1 MSTLDEILKEIKK
14 ANDIVILTHNN
25 PDGDAI
31 GTSLAVYT
39 ALKRAGKN
47 VEIIIPEL
55 PRIFNFLPNA
65 EDIRKEGS
73 KKNYDLA
80 ISLDCATIKLLNG
93 WANYFEDANFRIVVD
108 HHSTNSM
115 YGDLNYV
122 DLSAPACAQVMYSLF
137 KYYGI
142 EITPEIGTCLMT
154 GIITDTG
161 GFQYSGVSRDTFEI
175 AADLLESSV
184 NISKIYKRV
193 FSTRTKGNFALR
205 KIAIDRMQI
214 LENGKVSFTYITKQ
228 DEENVNAETGD
239 YEGIVDE
246 GRNIEGVEVAIF
258 LHEVKDGFKVST
270 RANEYVNV
278 SDVCL
283 MFGGGGHPRA
293 AGATMQGEPEQI
305 KEKLLK
311 EIRLQLR
318 AK

>member
-1 MSTLDEILKEIKK
+1 MSTLDEILKEIKIAK
-14 ANDIVILTHNN
+14 DIVILTHNN

-31 GTSLAVYT
+31 GSSLAVYT
-39 ALKRAGKN
+39 ALKNAGKN

-55 PRIFNFLPNA
+55 PRIFDFLPNSN
-65 EDIRKEGS
+65 DIKKEGS
-73 KKNYDLA
+73 KEVYDLA

-93 WANYFEDANFRIVVD
+93 WSNYFEDAKFRIVID

-122 DLSAPACAQVMYSLF
+122 DLSAPACSQVLYSLF
-137 KYYGI
+137 KYYNI

-161 GFQYSGVSRDTFEI
+161 GFQYSGVSRETFEI
-175 AADLLESSV
+175 AADLLDAGV
-184 NISKIYKRV
+184 NISKIYKKV
-193 FSTRTKGNFALR
+193 FSTHTKGNFELR
-205 KIAIDRMQI
+205 KIALDRMEL
-214 LENGKVSFTYITKQ
+214 LEDGKISFTYITKE
-228 DEENVNAETGD
+228 DEEKVNAETGD

-246 GRNIEGVEVAIF
+246 GRNIEGVEVAVF

-293 AGATMQGEPEQI
+293 AGATMQGTPEQI
-305 KEKLLK
+305 KEKLVK
-311 EIRLQLR
+311 EIKLQL
-318 AK
+318 K

>member
-31 GTSLAVYT
+31 GSSLAVYT
-39 ALKRAGKN
+39 ALKMANKN

-65 EDIRKEGS
+65 EDIKKEGS
-73 KKNYDLA
+73 KKEYDLA

-93 WANYFEDANFRIVVD
+93 WSNYFEDAKERIVID

-122 DLSAPACAQVMYSLF
+122 DLSAPACTQVLYSLF
-137 KYYGI
+137 KYYNI

-161 GFQYSGVSRDTFEI
+161 GFQYSGVSKETFKI
-175 AADLLESSV
+175 AAELLSSGV
-184 NISKIYKRV
+184 NISKIYKKV
-193 FSTRTKGNFALR
+193 FATRTRGNFELR
-205 KIAIDRMQI
+205 KIALDRMEL
-214 LENGKVSFTYITKQ
+214 LENEKVSFTYITLE
-228 DEENVNAETGD
+228 DEKKVNAETGD

-246 GRNIEGVEVAIF
+246 GKNIEGVEVSIF

-293 AGATMQGEPEQI
+293 AGATMQGTVEQI

-311 EIRLQLR
+311 EIRLQL
-318 AK
+318 K

>member
-1 MSTLDEILKEIKK
+1 MSTLDEILKEIKIAK
-14 ANDIVILTHNN
+14 DIVILTHNN

-31 GTSLAVYT
+31 GSSLAVYT
-39 ALKRAGKN
+39 ALKNAGKN

-55 PRIFNFLPNA
+55 PRIFDFLPNSN
-65 EDIRKEGS
+65 DIKKEGS
-73 KKNYDLA
+73 KEVYDLA

-93 WANYFEDANFRIVVD
+93 WSNYFEDAKSRIVID

-122 DLSAPACAQVMYSLF
+122 DLSAPACSQVLYSLF
-137 KYYGI
+137 KYYNI

-161 GFQYSGVSRDTFEI
+161 GFQYSGVSRETFEI
-175 AADLLESSV
+175 AADLLDAGV
-184 NISKIYKRV
+184 NISKIYKKV
-193 FSTRTKGNFALR
+193 FSTHTKGNFELR
-205 KIAIDRMQI
+205 KIALDRMEL
-214 LENGKVSFTYITKQ
+214 LEDGKISFTYITKE
-228 DEENVNAETGD
+228 DEEKVNAETGD

-246 GRNIEGVEVAIF
+246 GRNIEGVEVAVF

-293 AGATMQGEPEQI
+293 AGATMQGTPEQI
-305 KEKLLK
+305 KEKLVK
-311 EIRLQLR
+311 EIKLQL
-318 AK
+318 K

>member
-1 MSTLDEILKEIKK
+1 MSTLDEILKEIKIAK
-14 ANDIVILTHNN
+14 DIVILTHNN

-31 GTSLAVYT
+31 GSSLAVYT
-39 ALKRAGKN
+39 ALKNAGKN

-55 PRIFNFLPNA
+55 PRIFDFLPNSN
-65 EDIRKEGS
+65 DIKKEGS
-73 KKNYDLA
+73 KEVYDLA

-93 WANYFEDANFRIVVD
+93 WSNYFEDAKFRIVID

-122 DLSAPACAQVMYSLF
+122 DLSAPACSQVLYSLF
-137 KYYGI
+137 KYYNI

-154 GIITDTG
+154 GIITYTG
-161 GFQYSGVSRDTFEI
+161 GFQYSGVSRETFEI
-175 AADLLESSV
+175 AADLLDAGV
-184 NISKIYKRV
+184 NISKIYKKV
-193 FSTRTKGNFALR
+193 FSTHTKGNFELR
-205 KIAIDRMQI
+205 KIALDRMEL
-214 LENGKVSFTYITKQ
+214 LEDGKISFTYITKE
-228 DEENVNAETGD
+228 DEEKVNAETGD

-246 GRNIEGVEVAIF
+246 GRNIEGVEVAVF

-293 AGATMQGEPEQI
+293 AGATMQGTPEQI
-305 KEKLLK
+305 KEKLVK
-311 EIRLQLR
+311 EIKLQL
-318 AK
+318 K

>member
-1 MSTLDEILKEIKK
+1 MSTLDEILKEIKIAK
-14 ANDIVILTHNN
+14 DIIILTHNN

-31 GTSLAVYT
+31 GSSLAVYS
-39 ALKRAGKN
+39 ALKNAGKN
-47 VEIIIPEL
+47 VDVIIPEL
-55 PRIFNFLPNA
+55 PRLFNFLPNA
-65 EDIRKEGS
+65 ENIKKEGS
-73 KKNYDLA
+73 KEVYDLA

-93 WANYFEDANFRIVVD
+93 WSNYFEDAKSRIVID

-122 DLSAPACAQVMYSLF
+122 DLSSPACSQVLYSLF
-137 KYYGI
+137 KYYNI

-161 GFQYSGVSRDTFEI
+161 GFQYSGVSRETFEI
-175 AADLLESSV
+175 AADLLDTGV
-184 NISKIYKRV
+184 NISKIYKKV
-193 FSTRTKGNFALR
+193 FATHTKGNFALR
-205 KIAIDRMQI
+205 KIAIDRMEL
-214 LENGKVSFTYITKQ
+214 LEDGKISFTYITNE
-228 DEENVNAETGD
+228 DEEKVNAETGD
-239 YEGIVDE
+239 YEGIVEE

-293 AGATMQGEPEQI
+293 AGATMQGTPEQI
-305 KEKLLK
+305 KEKLVK
-311 EIRLQLR
+311 EIKLQL
-318 AK
+318 K

>member
-1 MSTLDEILKEIKK
+1 MSTLDEILKEIKI

-31 GTSLAVYT
+31 GSSLAVYT
-39 ALKRAGKN
+39 ALKNVGKN

-65 EDIRKEGS
+65 EDIKKEGS
-73 KKNYDLA
+73 KEIYDLA
-80 ISLDCATIKLLNG
+80 ISLDCATLKLLNG
-93 WANYFEDANFRIVVD
+93 WSNYFEDAKFRVVVD
-108 HHSTNSM
+108 HHSTNAM

-122 DLSAPACAQVMYSLF
+122 DLSAPACSQVLYSLF
-137 KYYGI
+137 NYYNVD
-142 EITPEIGTCLMT
+142 ITPEIGTCLMT

-161 GFQYSGVSRDTFEI
+161 GFQYSGVSRETFEI
-175 AADLLESSV
+175 AADLLDSGV
-184 NISKIYKRV
+184 NISKIYKKV
-193 FSTRTKGNFALR
+193 FSTHTKGNFALR
-205 KIAIDRMQI
+205 KIALDRMEL
-214 LENGKVSFTYITKQ
+214 LEDGRISFTYITRE
-228 DEENVNAETGD
+228 DEEKVNAETGD

-293 AGATMQGEPEQI
+293 AGATMQGTPEQI
-305 KEKLLK
+305 KEKLVK
-311 EIRLQLR
+311 EIKLQL
-318 AK
+318 K

>member
-1 MSTLDEILKEIKK
+1 MSTLDEILKEIKIAK
-14 ANDIVILTHNN
+14 DIVILTHNN

-31 GTSLAVYT
+31 GSSLAVYT
-39 ALKRAGKN
+39 ALKNAGKN

-55 PRIFNFLPNA
+55 PRIFDFLPNSN
-65 EDIRKEGS
+65 DIKKEGS
-73 KKNYDLA
+73 KEVYDLA

-93 WANYFEDANFRIVVD
+93 WSNYFEDAKSRIVID

-122 DLSAPACAQVMYSLF
+122 DLSAPACSQVLYSLF
-137 KYYGI
+137 KYYNI

-161 GFQYSGVSRDTFEI
+161 GFQYSGVSRETFEI
-175 AADLLESSV
+175 AADLLDAGV
-184 NISKIYKRV
+184 NISKIYKKV
-193 FSTRTKGNFALR
+193 FSTHTKGNFELR
-205 KIAIDRMQI
+205 KIALDRMEL
-214 LENGKVSFTYITKQ
+214 LEDGKISFTYITKE
-228 DEENVNAETGD
+228 DEEKVNAETGD

-246 GRNIEGVEVAIF
+246 GRNIEGVEVAVF

-270 RANEYVNV
+270 RSNEYVNV

-293 AGATMQGEPEQI
+293 AGATMQGTPEQI
-305 KEKLLK
+305 KEKLVK
-311 EIRLQLR
+311 EIKLQL
-318 AK
+318 K